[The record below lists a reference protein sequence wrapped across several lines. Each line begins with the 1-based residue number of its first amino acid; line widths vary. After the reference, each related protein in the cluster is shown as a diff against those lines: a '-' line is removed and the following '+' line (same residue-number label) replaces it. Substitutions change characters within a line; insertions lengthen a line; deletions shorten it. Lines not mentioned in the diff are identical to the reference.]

1 MFPVEVGLHHC
12 SDRRVEF
19 LLLESLALSALLE
32 VLALLVASVLLE
44 LLVDALLAAM
54 AAFAASEAFAAA
66 LFDVALSFVA
76 PCPLSWVAE
85 AL

>member
-44 LLVDALLAAM
+44 LLTDALLAAM

-76 PCPLSWVAE
+76 GAE
-85 AL
+85 AYILR

>member
-1 MFPVEVGLHHC
+1 M
-12 SDRRVEF
+12 
-19 LLLESLALSALLE
+19 
-32 VLALLVASVLLE
+32 LVASVLLE
-44 LLVDALLAAM
+44 LLVDAPLAAM
-54 AAFAASEAFAAA
+54 TAFAASEAFAAA

>member
-44 LLVDALLAAM
+44 LLVDAPLAAM
-54 AAFAASEAFAAA
+54 TAFAASEAFAAA